1 MQKFPY
7 MEVGDAGYGYKIVQH
22 DDTKKEAILTPQGKL
37 LTDAVYDDII
47 GFYHHFGYDKN
58 PTAIGFIGDRVYDI
72 EMNGK
77 PTLLKMSKKEL
88 LNMKQTYEAKQTTR
102 GAYYVEVELNSG
114 EYEENTM
121 LYDIWSNIKYKGKT
135 FPDVELSFVVKNSNG
150 YYSFGLPSAN
160 YTESTQKFSPYISGI
175 DHQEKIRRGDIR
187 KVIVDCKVPYTS
199 NKMYAVD
206 NIEYRLYT
214 KDGVRELDVIDYS
227 KVERGYNT
235 NYFLIDTNDLIP
247 SRYYIDLKIKYDM
260 EEVFHR
266 DMIEFEI
273 VNDVTEVYN

>member
-1 MQKFPY
+1 M
-7 MEVGDAGYGYKIVQH
+7 
-22 DDTKKEAILTPQGKL
+22 
-37 LTDAVYDDII
+37 
-47 GFYHHFGYDKN
+47 
-58 PTAIGFIGDRVYDI
+58 
-72 EMNGK
+72 
-77 PTLLKMSKKEL
+77 
-88 LNMKQTYEAKQTTR
+88 
-102 GAYYVEVELNSG
+102 
-114 EYEENTM
+114 
-121 LYDIWSNIKYKGKT
+121 
-135 FPDVELSFVVKNSNG
+135 SFVVKNSNG

-160 YTESTQKFSPYISGI
+160 YTDSTQKFTPYISGI

-187 KVIVDCKVPYTS
+187 KVTIDCKVPYTS

-266 DMIEFEI
+266 DMIEFDI